1 MKKKLLSLAL
11 ALTMTLSMAA
21 PALAADLPEGW
32 KPADGARVDAALL
45 GTKPIEGENSTY
57 IPTTEEAEKYVNDKG
72 WMTGTDKGFAPE
84 QKVTRATVYE
94 MFWKMEGKGV
104 VNYAMNYNDMPQGVW
119 YTESAR
125 WATSEGL
132 TTGTGNGRYE
142 GDRNVTKAETIT
154 ILYRYMKDYK
164 NLDVSVEGDWSLEVF
179 EDADKIQ
186 NWGKDAMLWAW
197 LTGVACQLDS
207 DPTLDPDQ
215 EITRMQLAQMLTVM
229 GGIMDGQ
236 NVAWTTETISY
247 ESDGRTVPAIVTLP
261 KSGEKVPAV
270 VLAHGHGG
278 SKDENVGFGGIA
290 EALAQAGIA
299 SIRMDYPGCGDSTAS
314 FHDNTMTNMI
324 ADTRKAVE
332 ALKAYSNVDTDK
344 LGILGYSMG
353 GRIASEIVGS
363 RDNPFSAVILL
374 SAANGTARELAP
386 NMFGKLKTYN
396 DLKATAKKNGFA
408 AFTNV
413 YNTTLELSKE
423 WFEDMEDGTPLKSLA
438 KFNGPVLVL
447 HGDKDTMIT
456 DEMNQDN
463 LKACKNGREIVVP
476 DADHG
481 YGFYSDQPD
490 VTAAV
495 EGAAV
500 GFFSENLLGGV
511 TGKAA
516 SISKYGNV
524 TTDIPTAVMAGAG
537 YEVGDILK
545 VSITDQEEMRFPYG
559 TGYSNVDQG
568 SPLALDDASAKTLAV
583 AINRGD
589 FATTYGLGTKNE
601 DGASYTMT
609 AGKTIQI
616 TMGEKG
622 GYLKE
627 MELRA
632 IDDKRTN
639 ERKDYASNAVFANF
653 RAITVG
659 DVAKGRLYRGS
670 SPVNPELGRNTY
682 ADDFLKENG
691 VKAALNLADSEE
703 VMKGYEGYDKTY
715 YSTIAVKPL
724 NLGVDVKADDFNAGL
739 KEGLVWLTQQE
750 GPYYFHCTE
759 GKDRAGFVAA
769 LLEMLCG
776 ASVKEITEDYMLSF
790 ENYYFVKKGSEQWD
804 YIAQSNIEKSLL
816 DITGA
821 KDAAELAKVDTAK
834 AAEKYLT
841 ETVGLSA
848 DEVATLKAALTEKDY
863 KPAV

>member
-1 MKKKLLSLAL
+1 MKKKVLSLAL
-11 ALTMTLSMAA
+11 ALTMALSLALPAA
-21 PALAADLPEGW
+21 AADLPEGW

-57 IPTTEEAEKYVNDKG
+57 IPTAEEAEKYVNDKG
-72 WMTGTDKGFAPE
+72 WMTGTDKGFAPA

-94 MFWKMEGKGV
+94 MFWKMEGQGV
-104 VNYAMNYNDMPQGVW
+104 VNYALTYTDMPQGVW

-125 WATSEGL
+125 WATSEKL

-142 GDRNVTKAETIT
+142 GDRNVTKAEVIT

-164 NLDVSVEGDWSLEVF
+164 KLDVSVEGDWSLEVF
-179 EDADKIQ
+179 EDAGKIQ
-186 NWGKDAMLWAW
+186 DWGKDAMLWAW
-197 LTGVACQLDS
+197 LSGVACQLDS

-215 EITRMQLAQMLTVM
+215 EVTRIELAQMLTVM
-229 GGIMDGQ
+229 GGDMDKQ

-299 SIRMDYPGCGDSTAS
+299 SIRMDFPGCGDSTAS

-324 ADTRKAVE
+324 ADTKKAVE

-353 GRIASEIVGS
+353 GRIASEIVGEQ
-363 RDNPFSAVILL
+363 DNPFSAVILL

-386 NMFGKLKTYN
+386 NMFGKLATYN
-396 DLKATAKKNGFA
+396 ELKSTAKKDGFA
-408 AFTNV
+408 AFTNI

-423 WFEDMEDGTPLKSLA
+423 WFEDMEDGQPLKSLA

-456 DEMNQDN
+456 DKMNQDN
-463 LKACKNGREIVVP
+463 LKACKNGRELVVA

-500 GFFSENLLGGV
+500 GFFSEHLLGGV
-511 TGKAA
+511 TGKAVA
-516 SISKYGNV
+516 ASKYGNIG
-524 TTDIPTAVMAGAG
+524 TDISTAVIAGAG

-545 VSITDQEEMRFPYG
+545 VAITGQEELSFPYG

-568 SPLALDDASAKTLAV
+568 SPLALDDASAHTLAM

-609 AGKTIQI
+609 AGKTIKVS
-616 TMGEKG
+616 MGEKG

-639 ERKDYASNAVFANF
+639 ERKDYASDAVFANF
-653 RAITVG
+653 REITVG
-659 DVAKGRLYRGS
+659 DVAKDRLFRGS

-682 ADDFLKENG
+682 ADDFLKHNG
-691 VKAALNLADSEE
+691 VKAVLNLADSEE

-724 NLGVDVKADDFNAGL
+724 NLGVDVKAADFNAGL

-790 ENYYFVKKGSEQWD
+790 ENYYFVKKNSEQWQ
-804 YIAQSNIEKSLL
+804 YIAESNIEKSLL

-821 KDAAELAKVDTAK
+821 KDAAELAKVDTVK
-834 AAEKYLT
+834 AAETYLT

-848 DEVATLKAALTEKDY
+848 DEVANLKDALTK
-863 KPAV
+863 K

>member
-11 ALTMTLSMAA
+11 ALTMALSVAGPVAA
-21 PALAADLPEGW
+21 AELPEGW
-32 KPADGARVDAALL
+32 KPADGARLNAALL
-45 GTKPIEGENSTY
+45 GTKPVEGPNSTY
-57 IPTTEEAEKYVNDKG
+57 IPTAEEAEKYVVEKG

-84 QKVTRATVYE
+84 QTVTRATIYE

-104 VNYAMNYNDMPQGVW
+104 VNYALTYTDMPQGVW

-132 TTGTGNGRYE
+132 TTGTGNNRYD
-142 GDRNVTKAETIT
+142 GDRNVTKAEAIT
-154 ILYRYMKDYK
+154 ILYRYMKEYK
-164 NLDVSVEGDWSLEVF
+164 KLDVSVEEGWSLDVF
-179 EDADKIQ
+179 EDVGKIQ

-197 LTGVACQLDS
+197 LSGVACQLDS
-207 DPTLDPDQ
+207 DPTLDPEK
-215 EITRMQLAQMLTVM
+215 EITRMELAQMLTVM
-229 GGIMDGQ
+229 GGNMDEQ
-236 NVAWTTETISY
+236 NVSWTTETISY
-247 ESDGRTVPAIVTLP
+247 ESDGRTVPAILTMP
-261 KSGEKVPAV
+261 KNSEKVPAV

-290 EALAQAGIA
+290 EALAANGIA

-324 ADTRKAVE
+324 ADTMKAVDV
-332 ALKAYSNVDTDK
+332 LKTYSNVDADK

-353 GRIASEIVGS
+353 GRIASEIVGGKN
-363 RDNPFSAVILL
+363 NPFSAVILL

-386 NMFGKLKTYN
+386 NMFGDLSTYN
-396 DLKATAKKNGFA
+396 ALKSTAKKDGFA

-413 YNTTLELSKE
+413 YNTTLELSKA
-423 WFEDMEDGTPLKSLA
+423 WFEDMESGTPLKSLA
-438 KFNGPVLVL
+438 KFGGPVLVL

-463 LKACKNGREIVVP
+463 LKACKNGREIVVAE
-476 DADHG
+476 ADHG

-490 VTAAV
+490 VTTAV

-500 GFFSENLLGGV
+500 GFFSQHLLGGL
-511 TGKAA
+511 TGKAVA
-516 SISKYGNV
+516 ASKYGNIG
-524 TTDIPTAVMAGAG
+524 TDISTAVIAGAG

-545 VSITDQEEMRFPYG
+545 VEITDQEALSFPYG

-568 SPLALDDASAKTLAV
+568 SPLALDDTSAHTLAM

-589 FATTYGLGTKNE
+589 FATTYGLGTKNA

-609 AGKTIQI
+609 AGKTIKVSLD
-616 TMGEKG
+616 EKG

-639 ERKDYASNAVFANF
+639 ERKDYSSDAVFANF

-659 DVAKGRLYRGS
+659 DVAEGRLYRGS

-682 ADDFLKENG
+682 ADDFLKKNG
-691 VKAALNLADSEE
+691 VKAVLNLADSEE
-703 VMKGYEGYDKTY
+703 IMKAYEGYDKTY
-715 YSTIAVKPL
+715 YATIAVKPL

-759 GKDRAGFVAA
+759 GKDRAGFTAA

-848 DEVATLKAALTEKDY
+848 DEVAALKDALTK
-863 KPAV
+863 K